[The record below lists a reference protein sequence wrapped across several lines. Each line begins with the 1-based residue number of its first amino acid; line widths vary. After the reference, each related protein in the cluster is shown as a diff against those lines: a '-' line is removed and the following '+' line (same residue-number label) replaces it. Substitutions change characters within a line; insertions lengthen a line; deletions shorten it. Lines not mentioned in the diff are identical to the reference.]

1 MNAAIGRVTPATL
14 PEVGCD
20 IIELSPGDGH
30 LVAVCGINRNN
41 ALVRS
46 VANDVLAILIDV
58 GLVTREHAELR
69 DHSWRSLHFPRGSR
83 RVVIFFQR
91 PGDVRVPR
99 RRLPGSS

>member
-69 DHSWRSLHFPRGSR
+69 DHSRRSFHLSR
-83 RVVIFFQR
+83 ERRWVIIFFQWLVSGR
-91 PGDVRVPR
+91 RVR
-99 RRLPGSS
+99 GG